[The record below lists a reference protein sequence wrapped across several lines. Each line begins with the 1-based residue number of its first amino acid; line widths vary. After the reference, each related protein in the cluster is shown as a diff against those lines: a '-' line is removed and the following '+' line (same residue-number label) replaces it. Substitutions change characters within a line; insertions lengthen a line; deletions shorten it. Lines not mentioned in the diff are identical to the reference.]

1 MAGGAE
7 PVGKLLGGFDLED
20 AVRRHVSIVRPST
33 IWDKARIL
41 HGNKATLMCWVG
53 SNHARSTSP
62 RVFQSVM
69 VTGSVQEAADN
80 LRMTPSA
87 VSQHIAALQR
97 QTGLDLFD
105 RVGRGIV
112 PTAAAEALIAQA
124 ETVLQQWHRLD
135 DYVADLRDG
144 RTGRLVLG
152 YFPSAGSTL
161 LPSIVRQITAEFP
174 DLVVELVLTE
184 VGARSTIPDIDVA
197 MDHTENTRRPGYR
210 KVPLTEDPYILAV
223 HHEHPLA
230 RRRAVTL
237 TDLKGEGWVSN
248 DSFANPG
255 HRIVLAACAAKGIHP
270 AFHRPGAGPPQRPR
284 VRRGRCRDHRAS
296 TTRGAHHPG
305 RGGPRADHR
314 PPVRQLVAMVREG
327 GVRNA
332 VADRVLDLLVR
343 LSRHPSRRQRVQ
355 RS

>member
-1 MAGGAE
+1 MLD
-7 PVGKLLGGFDLED
+7 PHRLG
-20 AVRRHVSIVRPST
+20 
-33 IWDKARIL
+33 
-41 HGNKATLMCWVG
+41 
-53 SNHARSTSP
+53 
-62 RVFQSVM
+62 VFQSVM

-255 HRIVLAACAAKGIHP
+255 HRIVLAACAAKGFTPRFTVQAQDHHS
-270 AFHRPGAGPPQRPR
+270 ALGFVAAGVGITVLPRLAARIIPDGVVR
-284 VRRGRCRDHRAS
+284 VRITD
-296 TTRGAHHPG
+296 
-305 RGGPRADHR
+305 
-314 PPVRQLVAMVREG
+314 PPERQLVAMVREG

>member
-1 MAGGAE
+1 MLD
-7 PVGKLLGGFDLED
+7 PHRLG
-20 AVRRHVSIVRPST
+20 
-33 IWDKARIL
+33 
-41 HGNKATLMCWVG
+41 
-53 SNHARSTSP
+53 
-62 RVFQSVM
+62 VFQSVM

-135 DYVADLRDG
+135 DYVTDLRDG

-210 KVPLTEDPYILAV
+210 KVPLTEDPYVLAV

-255 HRIVLAACAAKGIHP
+255 HRIVLAACAAKGFTPRFTVQAQDHHS
-270 AFHRPGAGPPQRPR
+270 ALGFVAAGVGITVLPRLAARIIPDGVVR
-284 VRRGRCRDHRAS
+284 VRITD
-296 TTRGAHHPG
+296 
-305 RGGPRADHR
+305 

>member
-1 MAGGAE
+1 MLD
-7 PVGKLLGGFDLED
+7 PHRLG
-20 AVRRHVSIVRPST
+20 
-33 IWDKARIL
+33 
-41 HGNKATLMCWVG
+41 
-53 SNHARSTSP
+53 
-62 RVFQSVM
+62 VFQSVM

-255 HRIVLAACAAKGIHP
+255 HRIVLAACAAKGFTPRFTVQAQDHHS
-270 AFHRPGAGPPQRPR
+270 ALGFVAAGVGITVLPRLAARIIPDGVVR
-284 VRRGRCRDHRAS
+284 VRITD
-296 TTRGAHHPG
+296 
-305 RGGPRADHR
+305 

>member
-1 MAGGAE
+1 MLD
-7 PVGKLLGGFDLED
+7 PHRLG
-20 AVRRHVSIVRPST
+20 
-33 IWDKARIL
+33 
-41 HGNKATLMCWVG
+41 
-53 SNHARSTSP
+53 
-62 RVFQSVM
+62 VFQSVM

-135 DYVADLRDG
+135 DYVTDLRDG

-255 HRIVLAACAAKGIHP
+255 HRIVLAACAAKGFTPRFTVQAQDHHS
-270 AFHRPGAGPPQRPR
+270 ALGFVAAGVGITVLPRLAARIIPDGVVR
-284 VRRGRCRDHRAS
+284 VRITD
-296 TTRGAHHPG
+296 
-305 RGGPRADHR
+305 
-314 PPVRQLVAMVREG
+314 PPERQLVAMVREG

>member
-1 MAGGAE
+1 MLD
-7 PVGKLLGGFDLED
+7 PHRLG
-20 AVRRHVSIVRPST
+20 
-33 IWDKARIL
+33 
-41 HGNKATLMCWVG
+41 
-53 SNHARSTSP
+53 
-62 RVFQSVM
+62 VFQSVM

-135 DYVADLRDG
+135 DYVTDLRDG

-230 RRRAVTL
+230 RRRALTL

-255 HRIVLAACAAKGIHP
+255 HRIVLAACAAKGFTPRFTVQAQDHHS
-270 AFHRPGAGPPQRPR
+270 ALGFVAAGVGITVLPRLAARIIPDGVVR
-284 VRRGRCRDHRAS
+284 VRITD
-296 TTRGAHHPG
+296 
-305 RGGPRADHR
+305 

-355 RS
+355 PS

>member
-1 MAGGAE
+1 MLD
-7 PVGKLLGGFDLED
+7 PHRLG
-20 AVRRHVSIVRPST
+20 
-33 IWDKARIL
+33 
-41 HGNKATLMCWVG
+41 
-53 SNHARSTSP
+53 
-62 RVFQSVM
+62 VFQSVM

-135 DYVADLRDG
+135 DYVADLRNG

-210 KVPLTEDPYILAV
+210 KVPLTEDPYVLAV

-255 HRIVLAACAAKGIHP
+255 HRIVLAACAAKGFTPRFTVQAQDHHS
-270 AFHRPGAGPPQRPR
+270 ALGFVAAGVGITVLPRLAARIIPDGVVR
-284 VRRGRCRDHRAS
+284 VRITD
-296 TTRGAHHPG
+296 
-305 RGGPRADHR
+305 

-355 RS
+355 PS

>member
-1 MAGGAE
+1 
-7 PVGKLLGGFDLED
+7 
-20 AVRRHVSIVRPST
+20 
-33 IWDKARIL
+33 
-41 HGNKATLMCWVG
+41 
-53 SNHARSTSP
+53 
-62 RVFQSVM
+62 
-69 VTGSVQEAADN
+69 
-80 LRMTPSA
+80 
-87 VSQHIAALQR
+87 
-97 QTGLDLFD
+97 
-105 RVGRGIV
+105 
-112 PTAAAEALIAQA
+112 
-124 ETVLQQWHRLD
+124 
-135 DYVADLRDG
+135 
-144 RTGRLVLG
+144 VLG

-184 VGARSTIPDIDVA
+184 VGARSTTPDIDVA
-197 MDHTENTRRPGYR
+197 MDHTENIRRPGYR

-255 HRIVLAACAAKGIHP
+255 HRIVLAACAAKGFTPRFTVQAQDHHS
-270 AFHRPGAGPPQRPR
+270 ALGFVAAGVGITVLPRLAARIIPDGVVR
-284 VRRGRCRDHRAS
+284 VRITD
-296 TTRGAHHPG
+296 
-305 RGGPRADHR
+305 

>member
-1 MAGGAE
+1 MLD
-7 PVGKLLGGFDLED
+7 PHRLG
-20 AVRRHVSIVRPST
+20 
-33 IWDKARIL
+33 
-41 HGNKATLMCWVG
+41 
-53 SNHARSTSP
+53 
-62 RVFQSVM
+62 VFQSVM

-255 HRIVLAACAAKGIHP
+255 HRIVLAACAAKGFTPRFTVQAQDHHS
-270 AFHRPGAGPPQRPR
+270 ALGFVAAGVGITVLPRLAARIIPNGVVR
-284 VRRGRCRDHRAS
+284 VRITD
-296 TTRGAHHPG
+296 
-305 RGGPRADHR
+305 

-355 RS
+355 PS